1 MRRQYHFRQVGE
13 DTYIWDVHRLVK
25 LTQNFMVKKVM
36 LTDIQELNEAY
47 WFPDEYPTTQQ
58 IIEHIQLIQD
68 ADLNYPIILCAQGRV
83 MDGMHRVAKA
93 SLLKHSDILAV
104 QFEQTPDP
112 DFINIDED
120 ELDYTEIYNPK

>member
-25 LTQNFMVKKVM
+25 LTQNFIVKKVM

-68 ADLNYPIILCAQGRV
+68 ADLNHPIILCAQGRV

>member
-104 QFEQTPDP
+104 QFEQTPEP
-112 DFINIDED
+112 DFMNIDED
-120 ELDYTEIYNPK
+120 ELDYTDIYNPK

>member
-83 MDGMHRVAKA
+83 MDGIHRVAKA

>member
-25 LTQNFMVKKVM
+25 LTQNFIVKKVM

-47 WFPDEYPTTQQ
+47 WFPDQYPTTQQ

-68 ADLNYPIILCAQGRV
+68 ADLNHPIILCAQGRV

>member
-1 MRRQYHFRQVGE
+1 MRKQYHFRQVGE

>member
-1 MRRQYHFRQVGE
+1 
-13 DTYIWDVHRLVK
+13 
-25 LTQNFMVKKVM
+25 
-36 LTDIQELNEAY
+36 
-47 WFPDEYPTTQQ
+47 
-58 IIEHIQLIQD
+58 
-68 ADLNYPIILCAQGRV
+68 